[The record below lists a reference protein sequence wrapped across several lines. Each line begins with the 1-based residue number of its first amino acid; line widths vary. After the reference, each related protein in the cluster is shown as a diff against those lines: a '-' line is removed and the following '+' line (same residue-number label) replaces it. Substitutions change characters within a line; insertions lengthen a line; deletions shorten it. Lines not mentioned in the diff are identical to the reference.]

1 MDFRSERGFTGVDI
15 ATSVVVIFIFVSLI
29 ATLSYNY
36 SSASKEFEL
45 KSEATYIAIDEIEKM
60 KAVDFSTIENMGK
73 NDENK
78 GEYEPLKELTSNK
91 GFYRKITIEDYTDN
105 PDNSDKI
112 FGLVKKAT
120 VQITYMFKGKE
131 QKVELST
138 VLAKES

>member
-1 MDFRSERGFTGVDI
+1 
-15 ATSVVVIFIFVSLI
+15 
-29 ATLSYNY
+29 
-36 SSASKEFEL
+36 
-45 KSEATYIAIDEIEKM
+45 M